1 MAGPYA
7 TVSNAFRQPNIPDTY
22 VSLVIEAF
30 NASGTPYTVP
40 LTEADITT
48 YITTTY
54 PLFAFVAATLTTQ
67 LARALRLGIVF
78 DCGVAG
84 YQLRQDSLKVN
95 PSAIKFYAPR
105 LYYGGPLLEYIIQ
118 LPDIPR
124 SGICTDRSACT
135 GGSVSSYKVCPGDCS
150 VCAVSTSGCCPAP
163 APACTPCCQ

>member
-7 TVSNAFRQPNIPDTY
+7 DVSNAFRQPNIPDTY

-30 NASGTPYTVP
+30 NASGTPYSVP
-40 LTEADITT
+40 LTEAAITT

-54 PLFAFVAATLTTQ
+54 PLFAFVPATLTAQ
-67 LARALRLGIVF
+67 LARALRLGVIF

-105 LYYGGPLLEYIIQ
+105 LYYGGPLIESVIQ
-118 LPDIPR
+118 LPGIPR
-124 SGICTDRSACT
+124 SGICTDRSACS
-135 GGSVSSYKVCPGDCS
+135 GGSVSSLKVCP
-150 VCAVSTSGCCPAP
+150 VSCECKSATTGCCPAP
-163 APACTPCCQ
+163 APTCTPCCQ